1 MERKIERQKSIE
13 ENQMDF
19 DEMTCYNNCKV
30 FAHPK
35 VIEWVC
41 NSEQQFS
48 QRNMNCSSR
57 LQEAKKR
64 HGENTEIGFVGLD
77 LDRNEKY
84 RMYEKYKIDNKIN
97 FKDVDRWEWLC
108 SKIDSTLKK
117 INQAPDMGTYW
128 SSHVKDE
135 TSFMRVFKR
144 ACRKGSETFDH
155 ETDGFEVQFHDERPI
170 DVGVYNESLKTLFI
184 HRWAVKH
191 FRRCD
196 IVLLAFHEILGHHHG
211 ENGHTE
217 KDAMD
222 AEMLVNKI
230 KWTDPFDKQ
239 SYSLLRCILEWKLFR
254 LVRAQV
260 DLRLHSPV
268 ISESIYTNDAM
279 TLWNQHKNLSKY
291 IVPIEDETVRVAAL
305 PVQSQTYL

>member
-1 MERKIERQKSIE
+1 MERKMERRKTIEDTQL
-13 ENQMDF
+13 DF
-19 DEMTCYNNCKV
+19 DKITCYNNCSTL
-30 FAHPK
+30 AHPK
-35 VIEWVC
+35 VIEWIC
-41 NSEQQFS
+41 KSEQQFS

-57 LQEAKKR
+57 LQKAQQQ
-64 HGENTEIGFVGLD
+64 HSGNAEIGFVGLD

-84 RMYEKYKIDNKIN
+84 RLYEKYKIDNNIN
-97 FKDVDRWEWLC
+97 FKDVDRWEWL
-108 SKIDSTLKK
+108 SSQIESILKK
-117 INQAPDMGTYW
+117 IDRAPDMGTYW

-144 ACRKGSETFDH
+144 ACRKGNEAFPTES
-155 ETDGFEVQFHDERPI
+155 DGFEVQFHDERPV
-170 DVGVYNESLKTLFI
+170 DVGVYNETLKTLFV
-184 HRWAVKH
+184 HRWAIKH

-211 ENGHTE
+211 EKDHTE

-230 KWTDPFDKQ
+230 AWTDPYKN
-239 SYSLLRCILEWKLFR
+239 SYSLLRCVLEWKLFR

-268 ISESIYTNDAM
+268 ISENIYTENAM
-279 TLWNQHKNLSKY
+279 TLWSQHKNLSKY
-291 IVPIEDETVRVAAL
+291 VVPIEDETVRVAAL

>member
-1 MERKIERQKSIE
+1 MERKMQRRKSIE
-13 ENQMDF
+13 ENQIEF
-19 DEMTCYNNCKV
+19 DEMTCYNDCKI

-41 NSEQQFS
+41 NSEEQFS

-57 LQEAKKR
+57 LQEAKKV
-64 HGENTEIGFVGLD
+64 HGENTELGFVGLN
-77 LDRNEKY
+77 LDTNEKY
-84 RMYEKYKIDNKIN
+84 RLYEKYKIENKIN
-97 FKDVDRWEWLC
+97 FKDVDRWEWL
-108 SKIDSTLKK
+108 SLEIDSIVQK
-117 INQAPDMGTYW
+117 INQAPNMGTYW

-135 TSFMRVFKR
+135 ASFMRVFKR
-144 ACRKGSETFDH
+144 ACRKGYEEFDH
-155 ETDGFEVQFHDERPI
+155 ESDGFEVQFHDKNPI
-170 DVGVYNESLKTLFI
+170 DVGVYNEKLKTLFI

-211 ENGHTE
+211 QVNHTE

-222 AEMLVNKI
+222 AEMLVNTI
-230 KWTDPFDKQ
+230 QWTDPFDKKP
-239 SYSLLRCILEWKLFR
+239 YSLLRCVLEWKLFR

-268 ISESIYTNDAM
+268 ISENIYPGNAM